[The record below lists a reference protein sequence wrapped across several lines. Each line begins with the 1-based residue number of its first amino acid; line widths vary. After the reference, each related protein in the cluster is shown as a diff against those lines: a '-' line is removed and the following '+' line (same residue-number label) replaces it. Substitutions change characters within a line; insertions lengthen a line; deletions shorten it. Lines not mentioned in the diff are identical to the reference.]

1 MVGLSR
7 LKHIRLNFC
16 RGEYNKTRRSEKMVR
31 DAAGKMDTPHRQRID
46 RLREASGMK
55 REHFDAT
62 VMDLVSRQKVDLV
75 QGELS
80 ERLALTESEFQ
91 DMIEIDGVIYLYL
104 IWLDRIPA
112 PPARIA
118 THPPNR
124 WKNRNIPLSS
134 EMAQW
139 LHAMERAERI
149 LKKIGSDG

>member
-1 MVGLSR
+1 MVGLSH
-7 LKHIRLNFC
+7 LKHLGVNFC
-16 RGEYNKTRRSEKMVR
+16 RGEHKKIRKSEKTLR
-31 DAAGKMDTPHRQRID
+31 DAAGKMDNPHRQRID
-46 RLREASGMK
+46 RLRRASGMK

-62 VMDLVSRQKVDLV
+62 VMDLIARQKADLV

-112 PPARIA
+112 TPDRTPA
-118 THPPNR
+118 HPPNR
-124 WKNRNIPLSS
+124 WKNRNIPLTS

-139 LHAMERAERI
+139 LHAMERTERI

>member
-1 MVGLSR
+1 MVGLSH
-7 LKHIRLNFC
+7 LKHLRLNFC
-16 RGEYNKTRRSEKMVR
+16 RGEHKKHRKSEKILR
-31 DAAGKMDTPHRQRID
+31 DAAGKMDNPHRQRID
-46 RLREASGMK
+46 RLRRASGMK

-62 VMDLVSRQKVDLV
+62 VMDLIARQKADLV

-112 PPARIA
+112 TPTRTAS
-118 THPPNR
+118 HPPNR
-124 WKNRNIPLSS
+124 WKNRNIPLTS

-139 LHAMERAERI
+139 LHAMERTEKI
-149 LKKIGSDG
+149 LKKIGSDE